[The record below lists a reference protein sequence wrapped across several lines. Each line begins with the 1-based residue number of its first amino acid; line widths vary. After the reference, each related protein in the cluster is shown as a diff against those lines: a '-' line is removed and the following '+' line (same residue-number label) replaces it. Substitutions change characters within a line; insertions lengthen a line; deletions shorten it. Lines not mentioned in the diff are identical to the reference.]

1 METEFNDLPTIVP
14 GSFVEFDERP
24 HGVPSNAIGVV
35 LSAKDGVITVVVG
48 SEVLTFEDASSWD
61 STGRFKRETPFV
73 LIARAF

>member
-1 METEFNDLPTIVP
+1 MEIEFNDPPTIVP

-24 HGVPSNAIGVV
+24 NNVPSNAVGVV
-35 LSAKDGVITVVVG
+35 LATKEGAITVVVG

-73 LIARAF
+73 LL